1 MWDAIETETG
11 GLLCVL
17 FLWLRPLPTNAG
29 IWFVLFEINEVH
41 HEQ

>member
-11 GLLCVL
+11 GLLRVL

-29 IWFVLFEINEVH
+29 TWSVLFEIKEVRS
-41 HEQ
+41 